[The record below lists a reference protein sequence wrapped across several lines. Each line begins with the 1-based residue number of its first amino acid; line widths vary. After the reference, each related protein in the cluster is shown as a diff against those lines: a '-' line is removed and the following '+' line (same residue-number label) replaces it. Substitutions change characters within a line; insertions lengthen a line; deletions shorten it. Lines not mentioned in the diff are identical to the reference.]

1 MSITIK
7 HLSGPLTGETV
18 FDDSTNTILVGRAPS
33 AQIVYPEE
41 CIEVDGEHVKLV
53 RDPASGGY
61 TIELVGS
68 CDVELD
74 GKTAET
80 GMEIIPGSVI
90 TVGLGGPR
98 FACFPSGVMVKH
110 IDGPLAGQQQYF
122 PSGVEVITFG
132 RPPDKTDVSYPGD
145 YTKVG
150 RTHFSLK
157 KNNLG
162 GLLRRTRPQALRRD
176 RWRAGQEPGSGQIRK
191 QISTRRSKRP
201 DLRVSDRSGGQAGP
215 RHRA

>member
-7 HLSGPLTGETV
+7 HLSGPLKGEVV

-53 RDPASGGY
+53 RDPGSGDY
-61 TIELVGS
+61 TIDLVGS

-80 GMEIIPGSVI
+80 GMKIVPGSVI
-90 TVGLGGPR
+90 GIGLGGPT
-98 FACFPSGVMVKH
+98 FACSPSGVMVKH

-122 PSGVEVITFG
+122 PSGVETITFG
-132 RPPDKTDVSYPGD
+132 RSPDKTDVSYPGD

-162 GLLRRTRPQALRRD
+162 AYCVELFPKLYVEIDGEPAKNQA
-176 RWRAGQEPGSGQIRK
+176 PVKSGSTFR
-191 QISTRRSKRP
+191 TRRSKRP